1 MNAGSGTD
9 RTAGGDPTIQPL
21 DAAGWQLAARVL
33 AAGMLDNPLHV
44 RVFGTDERRREQRLR
59 RFMACAADH
68 VGREGTLLGAYRGHE
83 LVGVLG
89 VAPPGC
95 CRPVP
100 PRSWR
105 YAAAIAAGN
114 PPAAT
119 WRVARWLAAWAR
131 HDPPGPHW
139 HLGPLAVLPA
149 WRRRGVGG
157 ALLRRACADLD
168 GAMTW
173 LETDL
178 ERNVGFYRAFGFVLA
193 HEEEVLGV
201 RTWFMRRL
209 PGAGPGR

>member
-1 MNAGSGTD
+1 M
-9 RTAGGDPTIQPL
+9 IEPL
-21 DAAGWQLAARVL
+21 PAAEWPLAARVL
-33 AAGMLDNPLHV
+33 ATGMRDNPLHE
-44 RVFGTDERRREQRLR
+44 RVFGAAAQRREQRLQ
-59 RFMACAADH
+59 RFMACAVDH
-68 VGREGTLLGAYRGHE
+68 VGREGMLLGAYLGHE

-89 VAPPGC
+89 LAPPGR

-105 YAAAIAAGN
+105 YAAAIATGN

-157 ALLRRACADLD
+157 ALLRRAAVETDD
-168 GAMTW
+168 AMTW

-178 ERNVGFYRAFGFVLA
+178 ERNVGFYRAFGFVVA
-193 HEEEVLGV
+193 HEEDVLGV
-201 RTWFMRRL
+201 RTWFMRRP
-209 PGAGPGR
+209 PGAGPGP